1 MQFTRTI
8 SLASSSSYL
17 SSAGVPTDYK
27 KTTGRRLISLRDLAK
42 IHRTTPTGAADSMNQ
57 EIKRCLF
64 LGTALVR
71 WATADTPLPRINV
84 LIHNYAAVPRDTV
97 AIVEREVGAIFRA
110 IGVEIDW
117 TDTASR
123 AAAGG
128 PTYQAM
134 RGPAKFDVRLLSS
147 SVSNRVHLKP
157 GEFGRALL
165 GNAGEFAILADVY
178 ADGLKELV
186 IGREWAYG
194 HILGL
199 VIAHELGHLLLG
211 PGSHS
216 TSGIMEP
223 GWRQKDIDKALQRRM
238 TFARGQSEQIRGQ
251 VLARIAAA
259 SAACPPEATDTRRR
273 ELNSGR
279 GH

>member
-1 MQFTRTI
+1 VLPRPRLPVRIIASAEHPFSAQFTRTV

-17 SSAGVPTDYK
+17 SSAGVLTDYK

-64 LGTALVR
+64 LGAALVR
-71 WATADTPLPRINV
+71 WATADTPLPRITV

-110 IGVEIDW
+110 NGVEIDW
-117 TDTASR
+117 TDRASLPQ
-123 AAAGG
+123 AATGD
-128 PTYQAM
+128 PTCQVM
-134 RGPAKFDVRLLSS
+134 RGPARFDVRLLSS

-165 GNAGEFAILADVY
+165 GNTGEFATVADVY
-178 ADGLKELV
+178 ADCLKELV

-194 HILGL
+194 PILGQ
-199 VIAHELGHLLLG
+199 VIAH
-211 PGSHS
+211 S
-216 TSGIMEP
+216 TGGIMEP
-223 GWRQKDIDKALQRRM
+223 NWRPKDLDKILQRRM
-238 TFARGQSEQIRGQ
+238 TFPRGQSEQIRAQ

-259 SAACPPEATDTRRR
+259 SEACPP
-273 ELNSGR
+273 
-279 GH
+279 